1 MQKYYL
7 EYSLNAAC
15 EMIKAYYVDRNV
27 GGVLKHLNPQNFTFI
42 SYDSGLSFD
51 DLKNFAAFLEN
62 SLE

>member
-7 EYSLNAAC
+7 ESSLNAAC

-27 GGVLKHLNPQNFTFI
+27 DHVLKYLNNKNFIFI

-51 DLKNFAAFLEN
+51 DLKKIC
-62 SLE
+62 